1 MIMMKKLGFI
11 VNPVAGIGGRV
22 GLKGTDGQEILR
34 KALNLGGFPESPRKA
49 IEALKRIVPI
59 KDRIDLI
66 TYPYEMGED
75 EAKEC
80 GLKPLVLGS
89 IERGQTTSQDTQKAA
104 NDLLRLKVDLLLFAG
119 GDGTARDLYDV
130 IGNKLPVLGIPT
142 GVKIHSAVFAINPL
156 NAGILAAKYL
166 CEDGSYIPVR
176 EAEVMDVDEQ
186 SVRENRLTAKI
197 YGYLRVPY
205 EEAMIQEFKGGTAAT
220 EGASQAAI
228 AYDVI
233 RNMEDNVLYIIGPGT
248 TTRAIMDY
256 LGLKNTLSGVDA
268 IYNKKLL
275 GSDLNE
281 TELLKIIEGKRT
293 KIVVTVIGKQGYLFG
308 RGNQQISAEV
318 IKKVGRENIIVIA
331 TKNKI
336 ASLKGRPLLVDTG
349 DDGINRMLE
358 GYFQIISARDE
369 RLILEAKS

>member
-1 MIMMKKLGFI
+1 VIMMKKLGFI